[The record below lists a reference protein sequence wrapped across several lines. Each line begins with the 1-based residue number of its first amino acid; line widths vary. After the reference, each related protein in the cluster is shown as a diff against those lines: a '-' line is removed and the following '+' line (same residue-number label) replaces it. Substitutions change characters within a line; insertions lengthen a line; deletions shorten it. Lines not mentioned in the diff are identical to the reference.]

1 MIDGFGDQ
9 RINGLRVVL
18 RKSVAAD
25 LEGLVQSQVD
35 PELRRYLG
43 GSRPGDQVHSFF
55 QHSGVAGATACPGSF
70 IIAEPSSDLMLGK
83 ITLARRDASLPGHV
97 VGDGSELEL
106 SYVLLPGAWGQGYV
120 TEAASA
126 LLHTAATALP
136 DQPVLIVTQSA
147 NLRSLAVAKRLGFRL
162 VEEFEQFEAVQS
174 LLVADLKTVRRR
186 VATARPSV
194 GANRD
199 GWHMTGFEVAHGR
212 PSGARFAGSIHVS
225 SRARSA
231 TPALLRLTGS
241 RSRLEACG
249 WATEQKW
256 QRRPRRLWQPL
267 HGSAEQLRIQQKARP
282 AW

>member
-1 MIDGFGDQ
+1 
-9 RINGLRVVL
+9 
-18 RKSVAAD
+18 
-25 LEGLVQSQVD
+25 
-35 PELRRYLG
+35 
-43 GSRPGDQVHSFF
+43 
-55 QHSGVAGATACPGSF
+55 
-70 IIAEPSSDLMLGK
+70 MLGK

-212 PSGARFAGSIHVS
+212 PSGARFAGSIHVR
-225 SRARSA
+225 SRARFA
-231 TPALLRLTGS
+231 TPALLRLTGKQEPS
-241 RSRLEACG
+241 RGFRIGDRAEAH
-249 WATEQKW
+249 
-256 QRRPRRLWQPL
+256 RRP
-267 HGSAEQLRIQQKARP
+267 S
-282 AW
+282 